1 MFELLTPENLPATLT
16 AVSLIITAVGGVVLY
31 RVQKEPPKAGSQDAA
46 AVALAE
52 NTRASVTLAANM
64 GTMTGQLGDNM
75 RMFSATLEVVKAMAH
90 DIAEARRAAEAS
102 RDHLAAIRD
111 ALNRRAP

>member
-52 NTRASVTLAANM
+52 NTRALQSQSANFEDNNDM
-64 GTMTGQLGDNM
+64 FRAVLGKVDGM
-75 RMFSATLEVVKAMAH
+75 ARDFAEVRHDMA
-90 DIAEARRAAEAS
+90 ES
-102 RDHLAAIRD
+102 KNHLAAIRD

>member
-1 MFELLTPENLPATLT
+1 MFTLLTPENLPATLT
-16 AVSLIITAVGGVVLY
+16 AVSLIITAIGGVVLY

-52 NTRASVTLAANM
+52 NTKALQSQSANFEDNNDMFRAV
-64 GTMTGQLGDNM
+64 LGKVDGM
-75 RMFSATLEVVKAMAH
+75 ARDFAEVRHDMA
-90 DIAEARRAAEAS
+90 ES
-102 RDHLAAIRD
+102 KNHLAAIRD